1 LGRVF
6 LNVHTLKIHQNF
18 DPIDPTDPGTGFT
31 KNPKPETTA
40 TSKPSGS
47 WNLTLRDLP
56 SLSNILLLLLGILPE
71 LLFLGLLPRKKWSSC
86 MAVAKKHGKAL
97 RNTSDRPIIGVS
109 VYHMIPAEAEWLID
123 DQISQRYLD
132 KDCRIL
138 NLDRTAWDYFWTG
151 NLTCCVSTTL
161 HFETLPLLWGWFIGC
176 CTVSMFAGWSLFQQ
190 AAWTHW
196 IKTFKH
202 QISNKQ
208 FHSEAGILEIIEF
221 LVLSTVKTR
230 PLGCLPICKTHSIF
244 GKIAKKESLSKHKRS
259 LGNILDGIRRF
270 HDFEWLQDSMFLLR
284 RAAH

>member
-1 LGRVF
+1 
-6 LNVHTLKIHQNF
+6 
-18 DPIDPTDPGTGFT
+18 
-31 KNPKPETTA
+31 
-40 TSKPSGS
+40 
-47 WNLTLRDLP
+47 
-56 SLSNILLLLLGILPE
+56 
-71 LLFLGLLPRKKWSSC
+71 

-244 GKIAKKESLSKHKRS
+244 GKNGQKRKS
-259 LGNILDGIRRF
+259 F
-270 HDFEWLQDSMFLLR
+270 KTQAVTW
-284 RAAH
+284 